1 MRFSVK
7 ALEMFPLLQFVAIMR
22 KKRNFTKD
30 WKKIVP
36 KEKDTSK
43 LNTYFCGQLTVTHS
57 TLVEWIHV
65 RVEFYMDAFQTT
77 AKKTIFLR
85 EFVSLLLF
93 SLTRFQS
100 LSLFFSVSLSLSL
113 SLFLSLFLELYV
125 SVSSFIAIGEKFIIL
140 AYVHHTALN
149 WNANTGVN
157 KVT

>member
-7 ALEMFPLLQFVAIMR
+7 ALELFPLLQFVAIMR
-22 KKRNFTKD
+22 KKRNFTKE

-77 AKKTIFLR
+77 AKKLYFCESLCLCYSFLWLG
-85 EFVSLLLF
+85 FD
-93 SLTRFQS
+93 RFLSFFRS
-100 LSLFFSVSLSLSL
+100 LSSFL

-140 AYVHHTALN
+140 AYVHHTALD